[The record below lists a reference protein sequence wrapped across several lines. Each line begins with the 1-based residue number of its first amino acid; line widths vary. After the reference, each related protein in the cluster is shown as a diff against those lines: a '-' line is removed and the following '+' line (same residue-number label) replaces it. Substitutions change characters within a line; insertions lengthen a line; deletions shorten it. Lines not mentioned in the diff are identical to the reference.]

1 MKIYNTLTRKI
12 EEFSPLNPPLV
23 TFYTCGPTVYD
34 YTHIG
39 HLRTYVNN
47 DLLKRTLKYFGFQVK
62 HVLNITDV
70 GHLTGDD
77 DSGEDKL
84 EKGAQKKGKDVWQ
97 VAQFYTD
104 FFFQSINE
112 MNIEPADILCRATDH
127 IQDMIKLI
135 EILQKKGFTYETKE
149 AVYFDVTKFKNY
161 GRLSG
166 QKLEEK
172 IQQAREEVYVDKEK
186 KHPADFALW
195 FKKVGR
201 FANHVM
207 SWPSPWGDGFPGW
220 HIECSAMSIKYLG
233 ETIDIHAGGIDH
245 IPIHHENEI
254 AQSEAATGKPFVRYW
269 FHNNFLKVDGA
280 KMSKSLNNFYTIKD
294 IKKKGVDPL
303 SLRYLFLQSHYR
315 QTLNFTDQSLNAAD
329 EAFKKLKEHI
339 IILRKQSQRTIL
351 SPEKLEKLNL
361 FKRDFIEAISN
372 DLNIPKALSIL
383 WSVIKSNIPSLD
395 KLDLIFDFDQ
405 VFGLKLNEVF
415 EEKIPDQVVK
425 LAQER
430 LIYRKKG
437 DFVAADQIRKKI
449 WEKGFEV
456 DDTPQGFKIKKRAFN
471 NSS

>member
-1 MKIYNTLTRKI
+1 
-12 EEFSPLNPPLV
+12 
-23 TFYTCGPTVYD
+23 
-34 YTHIG
+34 
-39 HLRTYVNN
+39 
-47 DLLKRTLKYFGFQVK
+47 
-62 HVLNITDV
+62 
-70 GHLTGDD
+70 
-77 DSGEDKL
+77 
-84 EKGAQKKGKDVWQ
+84 
-97 VAQFYTD
+97 
-104 FFFQSINE
+104 
-112 MNIEPADILCRATDH
+112 
-127 IQDMIKLI
+127 
-135 EILQKKGFTYETKE
+135 
-149 AVYFDVTKFKNY
+149 
-161 GRLSG
+161 
-166 QKLEEK
+166 
-172 IQQAREEVYVDKEK
+172 
-186 KHPADFALW
+186 
-195 FKKVGR
+195 
-201 FANHVM
+201 
-207 SWPSPWGDGFPGW
+207 
-220 HIECSAMSIKYLG
+220 
-233 ETIDIHAGGIDH
+233 
-245 IPIHHENEI
+245 
-254 AQSEAATGKPFVRYW
+254 
-269 FHNNFLKVDGA
+269 
-280 KMSKSLNNFYTIKD
+280 MSKSLNNFYTIKD

-339 IILRKQSQRTIL
+339 IILRKQSQRTII

-425 LAQER
+425 LAQKR